1 MTTYIIRRLLYFIPM
16 LFLVSILAFVI
27 IQAPPGDV
35 LTSQI
40 EQLRMQYGSAA
51 EDRIEMLRDR
61 YGLDQPMHVRYFKWI
76 GGIITRGDFGRSF
89 TKNRPVSEIIAER
102 LPATIAL
109 TLGSLLFTWMVAIP
123 IALYSAVKQY
133 SVFDYDFTFMAFV
146 GRSIPNFFLALVLM
160 FIFFEAF
167 GWSLGGL
174 FSVDYKGEP
183 WSIAKFGDFLKHL
196 ILPIIVIGTAGTA
209 GMVRV
214 LRGMMLDELNKDYIE
229 TARAKGLSEGVII
242 WKHALKVAIRPMI
255 ATIGWLLPRLVSG
268 AMITAIVLN
277 LPTTGPA
284 VYSGLMSQDMYL
296 VGSFILLVS
305 TLTLVGTLVSDIALA
320 WIDPRIRYD

>member
-1 MTTYIIRRLLYFIPM
+1 MTTYILRRLLYFIPM
-16 LFLVSILAFVI
+16 LFLVSVLAFVI

-35 LTSQI
+35 LTSQL
-40 EQLRMQYGSAA
+40 EQLRMQYGDAA
-51 EDRIEMLRDR
+51 EDQIELLRHR
-61 YGLDQPMHVRYFKWI
+61 YGLNQPMHVRYFKWI
-76 GGIITRGDFGRSF
+76 WGILSRGDFGRSF
-89 TKNRPVSEIIAER
+89 TENRAVSEIITER
-102 LPATIAL
+102 LPGTIAL
-109 TLGSLLFTWMVAIP
+109 TIGSLIFTWIVAIP

-133 SVFDYDFTFMAFV
+133 SVFDYVFTFLAFI

-174 FSVDYKGEP
+174 FSVEYKGEP
-183 WSIAKFGDFLKHL
+183 WSFAKFGDLLKHM
-196 ILPIIVIGTAGTA
+196 ILPVIVIGTAGTA

-242 WKHALKVAIRPMI
+242 WKHALKVAVRPMI

-268 AMITAIVLN
+268 SAITAIVLN

-284 VYSGLMSQDMYL
+284 VLSGLMSQDMYL
-296 VGSFILLVS
+296 VGSFILITSL
-305 TLTLVGTLVSDIALA
+305 LTLVGTLVSDILLA
-320 WIDPRIRYD
+320 WIDPRIRYE